1 MAEEV
6 KFTEEEMNSLKDIQD
21 KYVNIQTGLG
31 QVSMAK
37 LKLNKQLEMFE
48 ISFIFHP
55 ISFCFTV
62 RDNFTLFK

>member
-1 MAEEV
+1 MKKGNNLAGIKSSKGYHAIWLYPIGLEV
-6 KFTEEEMNSLKDIQD
+6 FM
-21 KYVNIQTGLG
+21 
-31 QVSMAK
+31 
-37 LKLNKQLEMFE
+37 NKQLEMFE